1 MAAVVIEVVL
11 EEEEVLK
18 EEVLEVGVLK
28 GEVVEEGVLEEEDA
42 AGVVTGG
49 VIAEEAIEEGSVEVE
64 SGLTTFAKLRVLKVG
79 FSLRKINLA
88 CGLETKDLACTAKT
102 SASNLYS

>member
-1 MAAVVIEVVL
+1 MAAVVMEVVL

-18 EEVLEVGVLK
+18 EVLEVGVLK
-28 GEVVEEGVLEEEDA
+28 GEVVEEGVLEEEEDV
-42 AGVVTGG
+42 AGVVTDG
-49 VIAEEAIEEGSVEVE
+49 VIAEEVIEEGRVEVE

-88 CGLETKDLACTAKT
+88 CGLETLDLA
-102 SASNLYS
+102 